1 MAQNNGTE
9 SSNNVAPQKN
19 ASSAGK
25 LVYVGVA
32 VAVLTIIIMC
42 FLLAT
47 QNPPTQLPEPTKATS
62 PTTALAHP
70 VASDPLETTY
80 VLNTNTMKFHMQ
92 DCFSADQIKEGNR
105 SSFTGTRDELLSMGY
120 SPCKNCNP

>member
-47 QNPPTQLPEPTKATS
+47 QNPQTQLPEPTKATS

-70 VASDPLETTY
+70 AASDPLETTY
-80 VLNTNTMKFHMQ
+80 ILNTNTMKFHMQ

-120 SPCKNCNP
+120 SPCKNCDP